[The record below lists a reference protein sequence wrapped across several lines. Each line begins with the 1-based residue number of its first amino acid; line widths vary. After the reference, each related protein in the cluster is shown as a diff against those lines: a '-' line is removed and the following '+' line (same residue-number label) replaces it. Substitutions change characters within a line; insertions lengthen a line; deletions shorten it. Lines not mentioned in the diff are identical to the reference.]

1 MNNSVFGKTMENIR
15 KHRDIKLVT
24 MYKRRNQLVSESN
37 YHITKWFSED
47 LLAIEMKKIKVKMN
61 KQIYLELSILKISKT
76 LMYEFWYDYIK
87 PKYQDNTNLCY
98 MDTNLDTLL
107 IILKL
112 KIFTRILQIMLKKR
126 FDPLIRLMKDELG
139 GKIIIKFLA
148 LRRKICS
155 YLTDDDI
162 NSKKSKGT
170 KTCITDKL
178 IKDYHYVKVLLS
190 NNPMLM
196 SQLRFKNE
204 GHNVYIEEINKIA
217 LTSNDDKRLQTFDN
231 ITVYP
236 YGTNVRKVSKLELL
250 SKYK

>member
-47 LLAIEMKKIKVKMN
+47 LLATEMKKIKVKMN

-126 FDPLIRLMKDELG
+126 FDPLIRLMKDELE
-139 GKIIIKFLA
+139 KKKNFLHSDVKFVH
-148 LRRKICS
+148 I
-155 YLTDDDI
+155 
-162 NSKKSKGT
+162 
-170 KTCITDKL
+170 
-178 IKDYHYVKVLLS
+178 
-190 NNPMLM
+190 
-196 SQLRFKNE
+196 
-204 GHNVYIEEINKIA
+204 
-217 LTSNDDKRLQTFDN
+217 
-231 ITVYP
+231 
-236 YGTNVRKVSKLELL
+236 
-250 SKYK
+250 